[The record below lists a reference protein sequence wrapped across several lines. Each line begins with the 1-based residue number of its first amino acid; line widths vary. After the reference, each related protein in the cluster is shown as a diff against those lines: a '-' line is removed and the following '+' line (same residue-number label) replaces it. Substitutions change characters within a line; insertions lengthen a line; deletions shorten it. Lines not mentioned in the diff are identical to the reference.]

1 MLVISCTFFFFFA
14 SHGNVCT
21 FLSLSFMKYNVLKT
35 PCDTVIIFA
44 PELFWGYL
52 GVFLLLRRAVDEYL
66 GGTGM
71 ATEA

>member
-1 MLVISCTFFFFFA
+1 
-14 SHGNVCT
+14 
-21 FLSLSFMKYNVLKT
+21 MKYNVLKT

-52 GVFLLLRRAVDEYL
+52 GVFLILRRAVDEYL